1 MLALNCPLQFAKFD
15 RFCQLL
21 DAGLN
26 CQLLDAGRGHLASL
40 KRLLK
45 YGADPNALAGY
56 DPSRE
61 SERERVRVHV

>member
-1 MLALNCPLQFAKFD
+1 MKFGPVLST
-15 RFCQLL
+15 F
-21 DAGLN
+21 GWLN